1 LPVASENRPV
11 GERSDQMKVM
21 KGSLLP
27 QVTALVCTAF
37 LIPGAPLAYG
47 QGTDTQQSGGPAQGT
62 LLSPA
67 ALDSIVAPIALYP
80 DDLLAQVLAAATY
93 PLEIVDANRWLKSNP
108 SLKGDALVQAAAKQ
122 NWEPCI
128 QALVIFPAAL
138 DRLDGNLQW
147 TTALGNAFLAQQE
160 DVILAVQRLRQKA
173 QASGALTSNA
183 QQNVDVQQVEGTKV
197 VVIQPANPEV
207 IYVPA
212 YNPVAVFGA
221 VPGYYPYPAMVY
233 PAYPTGAIVA
243 ASAISFTAGVA
254 VGAIFGGWHGG
265 GWGWGMSWGPR
276 PSLYVN
282 NTFINRYGFR
292 GSAYAGRNGTGAWV
306 HNPAYRGAVP
316 YSNAAVANRYGSAR
330 SVATPNG
337 RAAGVRTPAG
347 AAGAV
352 SGPNRG
358 AAGIGTPRGAAGAVA
373 GPNGTAGRVNTPR
386 GAAGAVST
394 PNGSAARISTPTGS
408 AGAVAGPN
416 GSVGRIVTPRGSAG
430 AVSTPNGSAARMS
443 TPPGPAGRTISP
455 KPSAFGGNEPKP
467 GPGGGRGGSS
477 IGTGRTGGG
486 RRH

>member
-1 LPVASENRPV
+1 
-11 GERSDQMKVM
+11 MKITR
-21 KGSLLP
+21 GSLLP
-27 QVTALVCTAF
+27 QVTAVVCTAF

-47 QGTDTQQSGGPAQGT
+47 QNAEPQQSGRPAQDA
-62 LLSPA
+62 LLSPE
-67 ALDSIVAPIALYP
+67 ALDSMVAPIALYP
-80 DDLLAQVLAAATY
+80 DDLMAQVLAAATY
-93 PLEIVDANRWLKSNP
+93 PLEIVDANRWLKSNS

-138 DRLDGNLQW
+138 NQLDANLQW

-160 DVILAVQRLRQKA
+160 DVILAVQRLRQRA

-183 QQNVDVQQVEGTKV
+183 QQKVDVQQVEGTKV

-221 VPGYYPYPAMVY
+221 APGYYPYPAMVY
-233 PAYPTGAIVA
+233 PAYPTGAVVA
-243 ASAISFTAGVA
+243 AISFTAGVA

-265 GWGWGMSWGPR
+265 GWGWGVSWGPR

-292 GSAYAGRNGTGAWV
+292 GSAYAGHSGTGAWV

-337 RAAGVRTPAG
+337 RAAGVRTPAVAAGAVTSPSRGAAGITTPRGSARAVAGPNGAAAGISKPRG

-352 SGPNRG
+352 TGPNRG
-358 AAGIGTPRGAAGAVA
+358 AAGISTPR
-373 GPNGTAGRVNTPR
+373 
-386 GAAGAVST
+386 
-394 PNGSAARISTPTGS
+394 GS

-416 GSVGRIVTPRGSAG
+416 GAAGRVVTPRGSAA

-443 TPPGPAGRTISP
+443 TPPGPAARTMNP
-455 KPSAFGGNEPKP
+455 KPSAFGGSGLKP
-467 GPGGGRGGSS
+467 GSGGGRGGSS
-477 IGTGRTGGG
+477 TGAGRTGGG
-486 RRH
+486 RGH